1 MGAVRA
7 TVKGAVRRLAQV
19 LARQVVHDDLFE
31 KPGERAP
38 TTPLPPRSAPSS
50 AAPSSAAPSPVA
62 PSPAAPSSAPVAAAP
77 SSTPP
82 ASDLPVGCERADLD
96 RIARTHGP
104 GPRPRIVNH
113 WATWCV
119 PCVDELPL
127 LVQLSRELAGKVDL
141 LGVSWD
147 LFDPRGDED
156 DIVEHVAR
164 FAEGHGV
171 TWGSLLVTA
180 SPEAFFK
187 RMALPSQKV
196 PQTWV
201 FAADGAVLARF
212 DGALDP
218 TQADQ
223 IRRLLAGAT

>member
-7 TVKGAVRRLAQV
+7 GVKGAIRRVAQAV
-19 LARQVVHDDLFE
+19 ARRVAQDDLFE

-38 TTPLPPRSAPSS
+38 TPPLPPR
-50 AAPSSAAPSPVA
+50 
-62 PSPAAPSSAPVAAAP
+62 PAAPAPPPAAAAP
-77 SSTPP
+77 RPSTPP
-82 ASDLPVGCERADLD
+82 PSSPPPSSPPGAPGLEVRGCERADLD
-96 RIARTHGP
+96 RVSRAHGP
-104 GPRPRIVNH
+104 GPRPRVVNH

-127 LVQLSRELAGKVDL
+127 LVDLARQLEGKADF

-164 FAEGHGV
+164 FADGHGV
-171 TWGSLLVTA
+171 PWGSLLVTA
-180 SPEAFFK
+180 PPKDFFK
-187 RMALPSQKV
+187 KLALPSQKV

-201 FAADGAVLARF
+201 IGADGAVLARF
-212 DGALDP
+212 DGALDAA
-218 TQADQ
+218 QAHR
-223 IRRLLAGAT
+223 IRELLGGEAG